1 MKIMQ
6 RIITTN
12 PSLTFWISM
21 LASFKTSFMKFQFYS
36 FAVHIDV
43 NATK

>member
-12 PSLTFWISM
+12 SSFWISM